1 MFSKND
7 KSQSPLKELKNTRS
21 EKIKI
26 LKSDIEEY
34 TNYL

>member
-21 EKIKI
+21 VRK
-26 LKSDIEEY
+26 
-34 TNYL
+34 N